1 MKVNELR
8 QLTSED
14 LTKKITESKKEL
26 LDLRFKQSTGSLEKP
41 SKIHEL
47 RKDVAR
53 MKTILRERELSEGG
67 EN

>member
-8 QLTSED
+8 KLTSED
-14 LTKKITESKKEL
+14 LTKKITESKKEW

>member
-1 MKVNELR
+1 MKINELR
-8 QLTSED
+8 KLTNED
-14 LTKKITESKKEL
+14 LNKKITESKKEL
-26 LDLRFKQSTGSLEKP
+26 LDLRIKQSTGSLEKP

-53 MKTILRERELSEGG
+53 MNNILRERELSEGG

>member
-8 QLTSED
+8 KLTSED
-14 LTKKITESKKEL
+14 LTKKITEC
-26 LDLRFKQSTGSLEKP
+26 LEKP

>member
-8 QLTSED
+8 KLTSED

-53 MKTILRERELSEGG
+53 MKTILRQRELSEGG